1 MTDESNEYTASNWRG
16 IEDKLFLNFSYIG
29 GLILSKATKIEKNP
43 YNKEMD
49 SKSQKIISVIYQTQ
63 GSVTILIISMLF
75 VFLVQHPKLRNRNST
90 KLFMNLQLVQFCMA
104 CTTIVAQH
112 TRGDNITQCI
122 NNGFL
127 LALFLGM
134 LMVTVDRHAQIHRP
148 MVYQN
153 VRTKQILLVVIA
165 TWLLAAIFDAV
176 ILARSTF
183 HSQLFLTY
191 LSTVL
196 LLTTHVVLVFT
207 NISVVMVAKR
217 HQKHIQSMY
226 KTSSI
231 DSVRRHKQSL
241 KATKT
246 CITIVGSYL
255 LLWLPFLIHNLLS
268 IGGYY
273 IADGRRLFS
282 QLVEI
287 VALSNAIVDQMLF
300 VAFHKE
306 VKKMAAKYIQG
317 SSSEFDN
324 FTSNRTSSLSSNRST
339 TSTTPSYV
347 SSSSSPVPTLT
358 TNSISKATLE
368 AIKEWDEKKQALEKE
383 KKFVVCEKK

>member
-1 MTDESNEYTASNWRG
+1 MADKSNERTASHWCG
-16 IEDKLFLNFSYIG
+16 IEDKLFRNFSYIG
-29 GLILSKATKIEKNP
+29 SFFLTKATKVEKNP
-43 YNKEMD
+43 YNREMNN
-49 SKSQKIISVIYQTQ
+49 KSRQIISIIYQIQ
-63 GSVTILIISMLF
+63 GSITILLISTLF
-75 VFLVQHPKLRNRNST
+75 VFLVQHPKLRKRNST

-112 TRGDNITQCI
+112 TRSNNIIQCI

-134 LMVTVDRHAQIHRP
+134 LMVTVDRHAQIHCP
-148 MVYQN
+148 MSYQHIQ
-153 VRTKQILLVVIA
+153 TKQVMLVVIA
-165 TWLLAAIFDAV
+165 TWLVAATFDTV
-176 ILARSTF
+176 ILAHSSF
-183 HSQLFLTY
+183 HSQRFLTY

-196 LLTTHVVLVFT
+196 LVTTHVVLVFT
-207 NISVVMVAKR
+207 NISVLMVAKR

-231 DSVRRHKQSL
+231 DSVRRNKHSL

-255 LLWLPFLIHNLLS
+255 LLWLPFLIHNLMC

-306 VKKMAAKYIQG
+306 VKKTAAKYVQR
-317 SSSEFDN
+317 SLSNSSEFDF
-324 FTSNRTSSLSSNRST
+324 FTSNRTSSLSSNRITPTTAKAPYCGVSSVA
-339 TSTTPSYV
+339 TSTTN
-347 SSSSSPVPTLT
+347 LT
-358 TNSISKATLE
+358 NRAILNASKE
-368 AIKEWDEKKQALEKE
+368 
-383 KKFVVCEKK
+383 